1 MYSDWIKKLPNRSG
15 TKATRPRRGWTGWFG
30 VLATNLGSPAK
41 CTSWCGGEKNT
52 QKKRQKNKNL
62 NFVKR
67 YDEPLFHAAKL
78 TEEAPPFTDFALFLK
93 KNSSLEE
100 DLPMY
105 TMYTGIIVFLKHSV
119 LFGCLNPNWE
129 ENGLNTINTGEGD
142 PYKLATIQSFN
153 GVEEMDHWNASECN
167 KVLFQS
173 LCKAPLQKQQQLKQT
188 KKERLRMQ
196 QGIISVFV

>member
-1 MYSDWIKKLPNRSG
+1 MVDLGIGLQTLVDQERAGADVGVRKPHQRIWAKLSSNLQKG
-15 TKATRPRRGWTGWFG
+15 T
-30 VLATNLGSPAK
+30 SH
-41 CTSWCGGEKNT
+41 
-52 QKKRQKNKNL
+52 KNL
-62 NFVKR
+62 CIKR

-105 TMYTGIIVFLKHSV
+105 TMYTG
-119 LFGCLNPNWE
+119 
-129 ENGLNTINTGEGD
+129 EGD

-167 KVLFQS
+167 KVIV
-173 LCKAPLQKQQQLKQT
+173 LQVEAK
-188 KKERLRMQ
+188 R
-196 QGIISVFV
+196 